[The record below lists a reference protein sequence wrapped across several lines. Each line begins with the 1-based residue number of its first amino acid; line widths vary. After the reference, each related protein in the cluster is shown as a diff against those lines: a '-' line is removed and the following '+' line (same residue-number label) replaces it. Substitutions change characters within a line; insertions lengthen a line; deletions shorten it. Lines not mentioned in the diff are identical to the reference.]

1 VAQFLKKTLVFDGAM
16 GTLLQEKGLKPGAC
30 PELMNLEEPNKV
42 LEVHEAYLASGADVI
57 TTNTFGGN
65 RIKLA
70 EYGLADRV
78 CEINKRAVEL
88 AKSVKKIERSYLV
101 AASVGP
107 IGQFVE
113 PLGKMTFNQAYEIF
127 KEQIGAL
134 AAAGADIILLETFSD
149 LGEIRAALLAAKDV
163 CQIPVICSLTYT
175 GGRTLTGVSPRSAA
189 VVLESLGASAVGAN
203 CSGGPEEL
211 FPVIKELAD
220 YTNLPVLVQ
229 PNAGLPQFKDNQVFY
244 PLNAQKFITAMES
257 YFELGISLIGSCCGS
272 TPQHTAKLK
281 ERLANFTL
289 SPKKWEPKSTLAS
302 RERVVEIGSRQLPK
316 IIGERIN
323 PTARKKL
330 AEALRQ
336 GDFSLIQKEAEVQ
349 VEKGAHL
356 LDVNVGTHGIDEP
369 AVMKSIVN
377 LLQQS
382 ITAPLVIDSTNP
394 AVIEAAL
401 STYHGKAL
409 VNSINGEE
417 AVLNNLLP
425 VIKRYGAGVIGL
437 TLDEKGIPAKAE
449 GRYKI
454 AEKIVEKCQ
463 EYGIAR
469 EDIYIDCLV
478 MTVGTDDLAPRETLK
493 AMKLVKEGLGVNTI
507 LGVSNVSHG
516 LPNRGK
522 INAAFLAMAIAN
534 GLDLAIINPLDEAML
549 GTWQSASLLAGRDE
563 RAANYLYFNSG
574 EAKAQEGASL
584 EEQPSLELVTR
595 MVVRG
600 SQGISGV
607 VGQLLEQGFE
617 PLQIINEGLVPGLNI
632 VGEKFEKSEYFLPQ
646 LMLSAETAQKAFD
659 LLEKRLAEE
668 AKSVK
673 KGKIVI
679 GTVKGDVHDI
689 GKNMVAV
696 MLKNHGYEVIDLGK
710 NVTREDFLEALK
722 ENGAQ
727 FLALSALMT
736 TTMQEI
742 PRIINF
748 VKASLPQVKIIIGG
762 AVVTE
767 DFAQEA
773 GADGYG
779 KDAVSAVK
787 LVERLRGE

>member
-1 VAQFLKKTLVFDGAM
+1 MAGFLRSTLIFDGAM

-30 PELMNLEEPNKV
+30 PEFMNISEPEKV
-42 LEVHEAYLASGADVI
+42 REVHEAYLQAGADVI
-57 TTNTFGGN
+57 GTNTFGGN

-78 CEINKRAVEL
+78 YEINRRAVEL
-88 AKSVKKIERSYLV
+88 AKIEASKKQNSFV

-107 IGQFVE
+107 TGQFVE
-113 PLGKMTFNQAYEIF
+113 PLGKMTFPEAYEVF
-127 KEQIGAL
+127 KEQIEAL
-134 AAAGADIILLETFSD
+134 ADKEPDIILFETFSD
-149 LGEIRAALLAAKDV
+149 LGEMRAALLASKDV
-163 CQIPVICSLTYT
+163 CRIPAICCLTYS
-175 GGRTLTGVSPRSAA
+175 GGRTLTGVSPHSAA
-189 VVLESLGASAVGAN
+189 VILESLGASGIGAN
-203 CSGGPEEL
+203 CSGGPQEL
-211 FPVIKELAD
+211 FPVIKELQD
-220 YTNLPVLVQ
+220 NTGLPILVQ
-229 PNAGLPQFKDNQVFY
+229 PNAGLPVFKDGQVIY
-244 PLNAQKFITAMES
+244 PLDPQKFITAMEP
-257 YFELGISLIGSCCGS
+257 YFNLGIPFIGSCCGS
-272 TPQHTAKLK
+272 TPRHTAQLK
-281 ERLANFTL
+281 ERFTTYRPL
-289 SPKKWEPKSTLAS
+289 ETKRKLVSTLAS
-302 RERVVEIGSRQLPK
+302 REQVVEIGTGLLPK

-336 GDFSLIQKEAEVQ
+336 GNLGLIQKEAETQ
-349 VEKGAHL
+349 TEKGAHL

-369 AVMKSIVN
+369 CVMRKVVN

-394 AVIEAAL
+394 AVIQGAL
-401 STYHGKAL
+401 ETYHGKAL
-409 VNSINGEE
+409 VNSVNGED
-417 AVLNNLLP
+417 AVLNGILP

-437 TLDEKGIPAKAE
+437 TLDERGIPSTAE
-449 GRYKI
+449 GRLKI
-454 AEKIVEKCQ
+454 AEKIIKKCQ
-463 EYGIAR
+463 EQGIRR
-469 EDIYIDCLV
+469 EDVYIDSLV
-478 MTVGTDDLAPRETLK
+478 MTVGTDDRAPGETLK
-493 AMKLVKEGLGVNTI
+493 AIRLVKEKLGVNTI

-522 INAAFLAMAIAN
+522 INGAFLAMAIAN
-534 GLDLAIINPLDEAML
+534 GLDLAIINPLDELML
-549 GTWQSASLLAGRDE
+549 DTWQSASLLAGRDK
-563 RAANYLYFNSG
+563 RAANYLYLNSA
-574 EAKAQEGASL
+574 EAKTL
-584 EEQPSLELVTR
+584 EPETTEEKPSLE
-595 MVVRG
+595 MVAKMVLRG
-600 SQGISGV
+600 SQSISEIICE
-607 VGQLLEQGFE
+607 LLAQGLE
-617 PLQIINEGLVPGLNI
+617 PLQIINQGLIPGLNI
-632 VGEKFEKSEYFLPQ
+632 VGEKFEKGEYFLPQ

-659 LLEKRLAEE
+659 ILEARLKGQSKI
-668 AKSVK
+668 AKK
-673 KGKIVI
+673 ATIIV

-710 NVTREDFLEALK
+710 NVSQEEFLRAVQEK
-722 ENGAQ
+722 DAQ

-742 PRIINF
+742 PQIITF
-748 VKASLPQVKIIIGG
+748 IKKRLPQVKIIIGG